1 MLSHV
6 TVPMM
11 LMMRSD
17 GSTSATSSLTRA
29 GQLPHLPPPHSTDH
43 QFESYPTTTAAGT
56 YTVGSHT
63 SGKGVIVSPGRHHSH
78 RHHLHHH
85 HHPLATVS
93 VIEEELSTVSTP
105 LMSSQGSN
113 SPRVINPRESAVWS
127 LPPQKQIM
135 CDNYKFPTSSSQRRK
150 KGKMIT
156 KKSAAVKCTYIGKAG
171 YNMPLFYNYNVVK
184 KKSHH

>member
-43 QFESYPTTTAAGT
+43 QFESYPTTTAAAGT

-105 LMSSQGSN
+105 LMSSQGSV
-113 SPRVINPRESAVWS
+113 SPRVINPRESAVWWS
-127 LPPQKQIM
+127 LPPQQQKTNNVWQLQISRLFSFLPEAQK
-135 CDNYKFPTSSSQRRK
+135 KF
-150 KGKMIT
+150 
-156 KKSAAVKCTYIGKAG
+156 
-171 YNMPLFYNYNVVK
+171 
-184 KKSHH
+184 

>member
-29 GQLPHLPPPHSTDH
+29 GQLPHLPPPHSTDQ
-43 QFESYPTTTAAGT
+43 QFESYPTTTAAAGT

-105 LMSSQGSN
+105 LMSSQGSV
-113 SPRVINPRESAVWS
+113 SPRVINPRESAV
-127 LPPQKQIM
+127 
-135 CDNYKFPTSSSQRRK
+135 
-150 KGKMIT
+150 
-156 KKSAAVKCTYIGKAG
+156 
-171 YNMPLFYNYNVVK
+171 
-184 KKSHH
+184 

>member
-1 MLSHV
+1 MKYLRRLIFFFFSFSDDAENSNYLQTEHDVMLSHV

-17 GSTSATSSLTRA
+17 GSTSATSSLTRT
-29 GQLPHLPPPHSTDH
+29 GQLSHLPPPQLNDRD
-43 QFESYPTTTAAGT
+43 QFESYPITTAAGT

-105 LMSSQGSN
+105 LMSSQSSI
-113 SPRVINPRESAVWS
+113 SPRVINPRESAV
-127 LPPQKQIM
+127 
-135 CDNYKFPTSSSQRRK
+135 
-150 KGKMIT
+150 
-156 KKSAAVKCTYIGKAG
+156 
-171 YNMPLFYNYNVVK
+171 
-184 KKSHH
+184 

>member
-17 GSTSATSSLTRA
+17 GSTSATSSLTRG
-29 GQLPHLPPPHSTDH
+29 GQLPHLLPPHSADH
-43 QFESYPTTTAAGT
+43 QFENYPTTTAAGT

-105 LMSSQGSN
+105 LMSSQGSI

-127 LPPQKQIM
+127 PPPNNNTCVCM
-135 CDNYKFPTSSSQRRK
+135 
-150 KGKMIT
+150 
-156 KKSAAVKCTYIGKAG
+156 
-171 YNMPLFYNYNVVK
+171 YNMLRYVNMIWYAMRCYVCMIWYCMLCM
-184 KKSHH
+184 